1 VPSAQIIF
9 SGANA
14 ALIII
19 CLTLTQL
26 KMTRIF
32 LLFITAFSI
41 NTAFS
46 QNTFKAILKDS
57 TTQELLIGATAFVK
71 GTTNG
76 ASSNANGEITI
87 INIADGEHTIVFS
100 YIGYIKLEQIFSFP
114 LSDQPIIVL
123 LSSSTSEMDEVI
135 VEGTR
140 SNKSIGNIP
149 TRVEVLTEEIDEAS
163 TMDPSKIAHLITH
176 STGIQVQ
183 QTSATSNTA
192 NVRIQGLDGRYTQ
205 MLKDGFPLYG
215 GFSGSLSI
223 MQIPPLD
230 LRQVEYIKGGASTLY
245 GGGAI
250 SGLINLIS
258 KEPTNEETLIHLN
271 GSHIGA
277 FDVNAFVSRKIGK
290 IGFTLLG
297 QRNSHAFFDADK
309 DGFSDMP
316 KLTKYNFNPKLFF
329 YFNDKTKLSVGGTF
343 TNEKRQGG
351 DIRLMNNEYADTT
364 HFYKEV
370 NDVNRVTTQLKL
382 DHKFNDIHSFTVR
395 NSFNIFNRLLSIV
408 PTQALQEYRF
418 AGNQLSSFS
427 EVAYT
432 FKKEKHLLITGLNFY
447 SDNFWEDS
455 LQSPILRNEE
465 YKTVGAFANYNVDI
479 SEKVALEAGF
489 RGDYVFNQKF
499 FALPRVSALFKWTQK
514 LTTRIGGG
522 LGYRNPTIFNQEA
535 ELLGYQNILPIDKT
549 QVKAEQSYGGNVDI
563 GYKTAIGENFFINI
577 NQMFFYTYLDR
588 PLILADTGSTSGFY
602 HFVNANG
609 YTQSFGAETF
619 FKFGFYD
626 FVLFVG
632 YTYTNATNHFNGTVS
647 DLTLTP
653 QHSLKGDLLY
663 SLPNKWRVGLDYE
676 FKSSQTLSN
685 GTRTKPFWTFGAVVE
700 YTWKNFT
707 FFGNV
712 ENYTNVRQT
721 KYGSLVSAP
730 NNTPQFTEVWAPL
743 DGIVF
748 NGGLKIRL

>member
-1 VPSAQIIF
+1 MTNKII
-9 SGANA
+9 
-14 ALIII
+14 
-19 CLTLTQL
+19 
-26 KMTRIF
+26 
-32 LLFITAFSI
+32 LLLMAAFSL
-41 NTAFS
+41 NMAYS

-57 TTQELLIGATAFVK
+57 NTQEPLVGATAVIK

-76 ASSNANGEITI
+76 ASTNTSGELSISNIANGEQ
-87 INIADGEHTIVFS
+87 TIVFT
-100 YIGYIKLEQIFSFP
+100 YVGYKKMELKFNFPISETQIIFMT
-114 LSDQPIIVL
+114 SDADEL
-123 LSSSTSEMDEVI
+123 GEVI

-140 SNKSIGNIP
+140 SNKSIENIP

-205 MLKDGFPLYG
+205 ILKDGYPLYG
-215 GFSGSLSI
+215 GFNGSLSI

-290 IGFTLLG
+290 VGFTLLG
-297 QRNSHAFFDADK
+297 QRNSHAVFDADK

-316 KLTKYNFNPKLFF
+316 KLTKYNLNPKLFF
-329 YFNDKTKLSVGGTF
+329 YFTEKTKLSIGGTF
-343 TNEKRQGG
+343 TDERRQGG
-351 DIRLMNNEYADTT
+351 DVKLMDNEYADTT

-370 NDVNRVTTQLKL
+370 NDVTRTTTQLKL
-382 DHKFNDIHSFTVR
+382 DHSFSDKHSLTVR
-395 NSFNIFNRLLSIV
+395 NSFNIFYRALSII
-408 PTQALQEYRF
+408 PSKALQEYRF
-418 AGNQLSSFS
+418 AGRQLSSFS

-432 FKKEKHLLITGLNFY
+432 LKHKKHLLITGINFY
-447 SDNFWEDS
+447 SDNFREDS

-465 YKTVGAFANYNVDI
+465 FKTIGGFANYNVDI
-479 SEKVALEAGF
+479 GEKVALEAGF
-489 RGDYVFNQKF
+489 RGDYVFNEKF
-499 FALPRVSALFKWTQK
+499 FALPRVSALFKWTKK
-514 LTTRIGGG
+514 LTIRIGGG
-522 LGYRNPTIFNQEA
+522 MGYRNPTIFNQEA
-535 ELLGYQNILPIDKT
+535 ELFGYQNVLPIDKKK
-549 QVKAEQSYGGNVDI
+549 VNAEQSYGGNWDI
-563 GYKTAIGENFFINI
+563 GFKTPIGNKCFINI
-577 NQMFFYTYLDR
+577 NQMFFYTYLNK
-588 PLILADTGSTSGFY
+588 PVIIADTGSSSGIY
-602 HFVNANG
+602 HFINANG

-632 YTYTNATNHFNGTVS
+632 YTYTNATNHFNGNVS
-647 DLTLTP
+647 GLTLTP

-663 SLPNKWRVGLDYE
+663 ALPGKWRVGLDYE
-676 FKSSQTLSN
+676 FKSSQRLSN
-685 GTRTKPFWTFGAVVE
+685 RTRTRDYWTFGAVVE
-700 YTWKNFT
+700 YTWKQFT
-707 FFGNV
+707 FFGNI
-712 ENYTNVRQT
+712 ENFTNFRQT
-721 KYGSLVSAP
+721 KFGSLKSSP
-730 NNTPQFTEVWAPL
+730 NDTPQFTEVWAPL
-743 DGIVF
+743 DGVVF
-748 NGGLKIRL
+748 NAGLKVRL